1 MGPRRGRG
9 SLDGGMGAQVNEA
22 GVGTW
27 LIVVQ
32 VCVAGMVGA
41 AVGVGKE
48 AVIGVAG
55 LELGSVAVLLGG
67 GVALSLG

>member
-1 MGPRRGRG
+1 
-9 SLDGGMGAQVNEA
+9 MGAQVNEA